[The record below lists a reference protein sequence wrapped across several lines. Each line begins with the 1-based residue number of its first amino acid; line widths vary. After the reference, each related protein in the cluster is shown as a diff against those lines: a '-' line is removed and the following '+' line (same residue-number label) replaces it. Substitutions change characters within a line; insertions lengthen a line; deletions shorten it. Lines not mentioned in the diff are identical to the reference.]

1 MHCPNKVTMDE
12 SDDTEDVDISLA
24 PLSHTNLTS
33 LEFYPAFDQKVEGW
47 PSFPILVNDLPQLRR
62 MILHVYVWELYPH
75 VLYTGAIAPLCLFL
89 NLEHLDLTI
98 SGHHPEGLGPAGLE
112 LNFPRL
118 LKLKLSSEI
127 DFAVGLL
134 IAVQST
140 VLHTLDLNVESHR
153 DDLAAERANLHEHLD
168 RRRLFPSLRCLT
180 ISSNFHF
187 MMSLIKAVHA
197 SALHSISLTITPTS
211 CEQIVRPLIALISSK
226 RGWESSLRTIIIGRP
241 RCRIYI
247 PGIDNRTWTFSIEDL
262 LVFSHLH
269 HIILYDLAA
278 SLDNVICKNLATG
291 WPDLVEFSFTH
302 AIISRGVSVS
312 PDGRIVISRDPL
324 PPVAAT
330 VDLDSLVAFA
340 RHCPKLSHLQLGV
353 PLDIA
358 ELPVLDDETRTI
370 LSSRNTRSTCMRL
383 SVDPEGPFPSD
394 PQAMATF
401 LAEVFPGREIKIVL
415 AESFCRQDRC
425 KLSKEWY
432 EVVEWLRSSQP
443 SSLEFGPCFPASTCS
458 KCN

>member
-1 MHCPNKVTMDE
+1 M
-12 SDDTEDVDISLA
+12 
-24 PLSHTNLTS
+24 
-33 LEFYPAFDQKVEGW
+33 
-47 PSFPILVNDLPQLRR
+47 
-62 MILHVYVWELYPH
+62 
-75 VLYTGAIAPLCLFL
+75 
-89 NLEHLDLTI
+89 
-98 SGHHPEGLGPAGLE
+98 
-112 LNFPRL
+112 
-118 LKLKLSSEI
+118 
-127 DFAVGLL
+127 
-134 IAVQST
+134 
-140 VLHTLDLNVESHR
+140 
-153 DDLAAERANLHEHLD
+153 AAERATLHEHLD

-197 SALHSISLTITPTS
+197 SALHSISLTINPTL
-211 CEQIVRPLIALISSK
+211 CEQLVRPLIALISSK

-247 PGIDNRTWTFSIEDL
+247 PDDNHQCTFSIEDL

-278 SLDNVICKNLATG
+278 PLDNVICKNLATG

-302 AIISRGVSVS
+302 AIIPRGITFL
-312 PDGRIVISRDPL
+312 PGGHMMMSRDPL
-324 PPVAAT
+324 PPVTAT

-358 ELPVLDDETRTI
+358 ELPVLDNETHTI
-370 LSSRNTRSTCMRL
+370 LSSRNTCSTCMRL
-383 SVDPEGPFPSD
+383 SVDPEGPSPSN
-394 PQAMATF
+394 PEAMATF

-415 AESFCRQDRC
+415 AESFCQQDRC
-425 KLSKEWY
+425 KSSKEWY

-443 SSLEFGPCFPASTCS
+443 SSLEFGPCFRARTCS
-458 KCN
+458 ICN

>member
-1 MHCPNKVTMDE
+1 M
-12 SDDTEDVDISLA
+12 
-24 PLSHTNLTS
+24 
-33 LEFYPAFDQKVEGW
+33 
-47 PSFPILVNDLPQLRR
+47 
-62 MILHVYVWELYPH
+62 
-75 VLYTGAIAPLCLFL
+75 FL

-118 LKLKLSSEI
+118 LNLKLSSEI

-140 VLHTLDLNVESHR
+140 VLHTIDLNVESHR

-241 RCRIYI
+241 GRIYI
-247 PGIDNRTWTFSIEDL
+247 PGIDNRTCTFSIEDL

-324 PPVAAT
+324 PSVTAT

-394 PQAMATF
+394 PKAMATF

-443 SSLEFGPCFPASTCS
+443 SSLEFGPCFPASTCPN
-458 KCN
+458 CN